1 MGLRRQGLLEA
12 RNEAVAKLEQSVT
25 GLETEVAELK
35 ISAQRQAEELHS
47 TQRAKDMLER
57 DLADTQR
64 QREEEV
70 AWAAAAATELKAELA
85 SERQALAQQADEL
98 KQVCCVRI

>member
-1 MGLRRQGLLEA
+1 
-12 RNEAVAKLEQSVT
+12 
-25 GLETEVAELK
+25 
-35 ISAQRQAEELHS
+35 
-47 TQRAKDMLER
+47 MLER